1 MGKRGREGQYLSKTT
16 VGRKMKWAEF
26 TGLCVGDEI
35 MADLIMDPHYNILAV
50 SLSDLVIVFL

>member
-35 MADLIMDPHYNILAV
+35 MADLIMDPHYNIL
-50 SLSDLVIVFL
+50 SLL